1 MWKRSEVELLTGLER
16 HVIQNLCNKNTSRDG
31 LGFWE
36 PAVMKPG
43 YSRFDEGDLC
53 MFYLVRQL
61 IKVGFAPS
69 EMSFAV
75 KSLLEE
81 GNSFVDALKKRVQT
95 LDAQRLHIESQ
106 LAAAK
111 RLEQAV
117 VCRPEE
123 RLYAVMACEVL
134 AGVGRAVDAAARE
147 LRVASRPGKRTQA
160 RLCGLAKELLGV
172 VWGNCPSER
181 ARALS
186 DRLKDLQARGVD
198 PAGAE
203 ARDALFRALRAQDDS
218 GFVSAEDSGPDQH
231 DVLLASSLAAFLK
244 ERENGVPIELSLG
257 KGSFQY
263 LGQAAAAYVLWLEQ
277 RVNSNEH
284 V

>member
-61 IKVGFAPS
+61 TKVGFAPS
-69 EMSFAV
+69 EMGSVV
-75 KSLLEE
+75 KALLEE
-81 GNSFVDALKKRVQT
+81 GDSFADALKERVRV
-95 LDAQRLHIESQ
+95 LDAQRLRLELQ
-106 LAAAK
+106 LAAAQ
-111 RLEQAV
+111 RLGRAV
-117 VCRPEE
+117 ACRPED

-134 AGVGRAVDAAARE
+134 AGVDRAVDAAAKE
-147 LRVASRPGKRTQA
+147 LQA
-160 RLCGLAKELLGV
+160 TLRLEKCAQDRLCGLAKELLGV
-172 VWGNCPSER
+172 VWGNSSGVATRTLANC
-181 ARALS
+181 
-186 DRLKDLQARGVD
+186 LKDLQTRGIG
-198 PAGAE
+198 PESGE
-203 ARDALFRALRAQDDS
+203 ARDALFKALRVRGDS
-218 GFVSAEDSGPDQH
+218 ASVRTEDGDFGQL

-263 LGQAAAAYVLWLEQ
+263 LGQAATAYASWLEGL
-277 RVNSNEH
+277 VNSDEH
-284 V
+284 A